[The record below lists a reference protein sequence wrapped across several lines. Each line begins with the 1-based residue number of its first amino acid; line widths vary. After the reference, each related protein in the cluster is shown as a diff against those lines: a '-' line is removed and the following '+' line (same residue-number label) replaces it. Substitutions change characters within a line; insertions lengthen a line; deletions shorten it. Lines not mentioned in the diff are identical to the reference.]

1 MKPLWA
7 LTAVEASAALAA
19 GAIAAE
25 ELARACLGRI
35 AERDPAL
42 KAWVYLDADAALR
55 AARELD
61 LTPRRSPLHG
71 IPIGIKDV
79 IDTAD
84 MPTAHN
90 SALFAGH
97 RPGQDAAAVATLRAA
112 GALIIGKTATTEFA
126 AAGRDAP
133 TGNPHDLT
141 RTSGGSSAGSAAAVA
156 DSHVPLALGTQTGGS
171 TIRPASFC
179 GVPALKPSWGL
190 ISREGAKFYSVSL
203 DTIGLYGRCVADIKL
218 LLQSFLTVP
227 EPFEEPA
234 SLRIGAYASP
244 EAGALEP
251 DGRAAFEEAVARVRA
266 GGVAVTPL
274 EAPPEFAGLPR
285 AHKVILHREGGTAFL
300 SLARRFGEA
309 LHDDFYVRVDN
320 REGYSNADL
329 VAAYDLAARCA
340 IAFDALAGGFDAIL
354 TPSAPGT
361 APEGRRPGD
370 PAFNLIWT
378 LLRAPAINLPV
389 TTDAAGH
396 PIGVTLVA
404 PRFHDERLLA
414 VATRLEPVLAPKA

>member
-7 LTAVEASAALAA
+7 LTAVEACAALAA
-19 GAIAAE
+19 GAITAE
-25 ELARACLGRI
+25 SLARACLGRI
-35 AERDPAL
+35 AERDPDL
-42 KAWVYLDADAALR
+42 KAWVYVDADAALR

-61 LTPRRSPLHG
+61 LMPRRSALHG

-84 MPTAHN
+84 MPTAQN

-133 TGNPHDLT
+133 TGNPHDLS

-203 DTIGLYGRCVADIKL
+203 DTIGLYGRCVADLKL
-218 LLQSFLTVP
+218 LLQPFLTVP
-227 EPFEEPA
+227 EPVEAPL
-234 SLRIGAYASP
+234 SLRIGAYPSP

-251 DGRAAFEEAVARVRA
+251 EGRAAFDEAVVRLRA
-266 GGVAVTPL
+266 ASVAVTPL
-274 EAPPEFAGLPR
+274 EAPAEFAGLPR
-285 AHKVILHREGGTAFL
+285 AHKIILHREGGAAFL
-300 SLARRFGEA
+300 SLARRFGAA

-329 VAAYDLAARCA
+329 VGAYDLAARCA
-340 IAFDALAGGFDAIL
+340 IAFDAWAGGFDAVL
-354 TPSAPGT
+354 TPSAPGA
-361 APEGRRPGD
+361 APVGRRPGD

-378 LLRAPAINLPV
+378 LLRAPAVNLPV
-389 TTDAAGH
+389 TADAAGH

-414 VATRLEPVLAPKA
+414 VAARLEAVLAPRG